1 MKDIKCPSCGKTFR
15 IDPSSFEEILLQIKD
30 EEFNKQ
36 IKERLILAEED
47 NKKAL
52 EILKR
57 ELKIQLIEQNRIKES
72 EIQTLESKLKIAEEK
87 KTNALNDLK
96 NQATNKINSLNKFNL
111 VLASFFFSLM
121 TLCVKNIDKRIP
133 IYELVLF
140 RSLLSLIITLFIIN
154 LKNINPWGN
163 NRPLLI
169 LRGVL
174 GTLALVCIFYA
185 IRNMPLSISTVIQY
199 TYPIFISIFAGIF
212 INEKI
217 TKNIIIALIIGW
229 IGILVILNPI
239 QLSNINVEI
248 ENISILI
255 AFFGAICTALAYVTV
270 KKLSFTENVYV
281 IIEYFPLV
289 SFITLLPIV
298 LINWVTPN
306 WNELVWIIGIGLFT
320 QLGQTF
326 LTIGLKNLPASEAS
340 TINYLQVLFGSIWGV
355 LFFNEI
361 ININFLLGASLVLL
375 GTIIS
380 TTKIMKS
387 T

>member
-1 MKDIKCPSCGKTFR
+1 MI
-15 IDPSSFEEILLQIKD
+15 
-30 EEFNKQ
+30 N
-36 IKERLILAEED
+36 
-47 NKKAL
+47 
-52 EILKR
+52 
-57 ELKIQLIEQNRIKES
+57 
-72 EIQTLESKLKIAEEK
+72 IAVLEK
-87 KTNALNDLK
+87 KF
-96 NQATNKINSLNKFNL
+96 NSLNKFNL

-154 LKNINPWGN
+154 LKNINPLGK
-163 NRPLLI
+163 NRPLLV
-169 LRGVL
+169 LRGFL
-174 GTLALVCIFYA
+174 GTLALLCIFFA

-217 TKNIIIALIIGW
+217 TRNIILALIIGW
-229 IGILVILNPI
+229 IGILIILNPS
-239 QLSNINVEI
+239 QLSNINVQI
-248 ENISILI
+248 EKVSILI
-255 AFFGAICTALAYVTV
+255 GFLGAICTALAYVTV
-270 KKLSFTENVYV
+270 KKLSFTEDVYV

-306 WNELVWIIGIGLFT
+306 WNELFWIIGIGLFT
-320 QLGQTF
+320 QLGQIF

-340 TINYLQVLFGSIWGV
+340 TINYLQVLFGSIWGI
-355 LFFNEI
+355 LFFSEI

-380 TTKIMKS
+380 TTKKIKR

>member
-1 MKDIKCPSCGKTFR
+1 MR
-15 IDPSSFEEILLQIKD
+15 
-30 EEFNKQ
+30 N
-36 IKERLILAEED
+36 
-47 NKKAL
+47 
-52 EILKR
+52 
-57 ELKIQLIEQNRIKES
+57 
-72 EIQTLESKLKIAEEK
+72 IAELEK
-87 KTNALNDLK
+87 KF
-96 NQATNKINSLNKFNL
+96 NSLNKYNL

-133 IYELVLF
+133 IYELVFF
-140 RSLLSLIITLFIIN
+140 RSLLSLIITLFIIK
-154 LKNINPWGN
+154 LKKINPLGK

-199 TYPIFISIFAGIF
+199 TYPILISIFAGLF

-217 TKNIIIALIIGW
+217 TRNLLFALVIGW
-229 IGILVILNPI
+229 IGILVILNPT
-239 QLSNINVEI
+239 QLSNIKVNI
-248 ENISILI
+248 ESLSIFI
-255 AFFGAICTALAYVTV
+255 AFIGSICTALAYVTV
-270 KKLSFTENVYV
+270 KKLSYTEDVYV

-306 WNELVWIIGIGLFT
+306 WSELVWILGIGLFT

-326 LTIGLKNLPASEAS
+326 LTIGLKNLPASEAA
-340 TINYLQVLFGSIWGV
+340 TINYLQVVFGSIWGI
-355 LFFNEI
+355 LFFREI
-361 ININFLLGASLVLL
+361 INVNFLLGASLVLL

-380 TTKIMKS
+380 TTKIIKS